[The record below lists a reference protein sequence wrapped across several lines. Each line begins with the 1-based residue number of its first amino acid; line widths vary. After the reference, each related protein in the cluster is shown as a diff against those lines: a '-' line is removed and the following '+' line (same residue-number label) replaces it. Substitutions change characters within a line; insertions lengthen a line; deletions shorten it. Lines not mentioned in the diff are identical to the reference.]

1 MPGSTERAALGD
13 SRGRPAHVP
22 RTVPQ
27 TPSELPRGAWWG
39 VLKRTVGEFQRD
51 GLPDW
56 AAALTYYAVLSIFPG
71 LIVLVSVLGLV
82 GQDVISTILS
92 QVAALAPGDVTRLVE
107 DQVEQVRGSG
117 SARGF
122 LAIAGLLV
130 ALWSASGYIA
140 AFVRA
145 GNAIYDIREGRPLWK
160 LTPLRIG
167 LTLVFVVLMA
177 AAAVAVTFTGRLAEV
192 AGDAL
197 GVGQTAVTVWGYAK
211 WPVLVLIAAGLVMLL
226 YWAAPNVRQPGFRWI
241 SPGGLLAVLLWVVV
255 SAGFATYVANFG
267 SYDKTYGA
275 LGAVVVFLVWLWLSN
290 MAVLLGAEFDAE
302 LMRERQIAAG
312 HPPESEPYA
321 EPRDEAEGENVTL
334 PGPGER

>member
-1 MPGSTERAALGD
+1 MPHATGGAVSGL
-13 SRGRPAHVP
+13 RGRSAAPES
-22 RTVPQ
+22 
-27 TPSELPRGAWWG
+27 PSALSRRAWWG
-39 VLKRTVGEFQRD
+39 VLRRTVTEFQRD

-92 QVAALAPGDVTRLVE
+92 QVAALAPGDVTELVREQLTRL
-107 DQVEQVRGSG
+107 RGSG
-117 SARGF
+117 NARGI
-122 LAIAGLLV
+122 LAITGLLV

-140 AFVRA
+140 AFIRA

-177 AAAVAVTFTGRLAEV
+177 AGAVAVTFTGRLAEV
-192 AGDAL
+192 AGEAL
-197 GVGQTAVTVWGYAK
+197 GAGRTAVTVWNYAK
-211 WPVLVLIAAGLVMLL
+211 WPVLVLVAAGLVMLL

-255 SAGFATYVANFG
+255 SAGFAVYVANFG
-267 SYDKTYGA
+267 SYDKTYGT

-290 MAVLLGAEFDAE
+290 MAILLGAEFDAE
-302 LMRERQIAAG
+302 LIRQRQIAAG
-312 HPPESEPYA
+312 HPPEVEPYA
-321 EPRDEAEGENVTL
+321 EPRDEPEEDGHQ

>member
-1 MPGSTERAALGD
+1 MTGSTGRAVPDD
-13 SRGRPAHVP
+13 SRGRLALVP
-22 RTVPQ
+22 D
-27 TPSELPRGAWWG
+27 TPSQLSRGAWWG
-39 VLKRTVGEFQRD
+39 VLKRTVLEFQRD

-92 QVAALAPGDVTRLVE
+92 QVAALAPGDVTKLVE

-117 SARGF
+117 STRGF

-177 AAAVAVTFTGRLAEV
+177 VAAVAVTFTGRLAEV
-192 AGDAL
+192 AGEAL

-267 SYDKTYGA
+267 SYDKTYGT
-275 LGAVVVFLVWLWLSN
+275 LGAAVVFLVWLWLSN
-290 MAVLLGAEFDAE
+290 MAILLGAEFDAE
-302 LMRERQIAAG
+302 LMRERRIAGG

-321 EPRDEAEGENVTL
+321 EARDEAKEEDGPL

>member
-1 MPGSTERAALGD
+1 MTGSTGRAAPDD
-13 SRGRPAHVP
+13 SRGRLALVP
-22 RTVPQ
+22 D
-27 TPSELPRGAWWG
+27 TPSQLPRRAWWG
-39 VLKRTVGEFQRD
+39 VLKRTVLEFQRD

-82 GQDVISTILS
+82 GQDVISTILA
-92 QVAALAPGDVTRLVE
+92 QVAVLAPGDVTQLVK
-107 DQVEQVRGSG
+107 DQIYQVGGGTRGL
-117 SARGF
+117 

-130 ALWSASGYIA
+130 ALWSASGYVA

-160 LTPLRIG
+160 LTPLRVG
-167 LTLVFVVLMA
+167 LTLVVVVLMA
-177 AAAVAVTFTGRLAEV
+177 AAAVAVTFTGRLAEA
-192 AGDAL
+192 AGEAL
-197 GVGQTAVTVWGYAK
+197 GIGQTAVTVWGYAK

-255 SAGFATYVANFG
+255 SAGFAAYVANFG
-267 SYDKTYGA
+267 SYDKTYGT
-275 LGAVVVFLVWLWLSN
+275 LGAAVVFLVWLWLSN
-290 MAVLLGAEFDAE
+290 MAILLGAEFDAE
-302 LMRERQIAAG
+302 LMRERRIAGG
-312 HPPESEPYA
+312 HPPEREPYA
-321 EPRDEAEGENVTL
+321 EPRDEAKEEDGPL